1 MEGGALFNPGFIGG
15 NFIWWLG
22 QIADNSSWRSNEE
35 PGRFENAASIPGFGK
50 RYKVRII
57 GVHDKEEEQIKSDQ
71 LPWATIMYPVTSGG
85 GQGGS
90 FQTANLRQGMFVF
103 GFWMDGQDMQVPI
116 IMGVL
121 GNNALTELQTKIGN
135 SETNFGPSSGWAQG
149 KEDITGTAKS
159 LPKDDDKT
167 IVKAQSA
174 EELKESAIVS
184 PSTKPG
190 EKEKKLDQF
199 GLPVGQE
206 RTRQQ
211 IRDIESAKASI
222 ESMGDQEKVR
232 LFGTDTPSVS
242 EINKEIKKKV
252 TEGIKKRVAFANS
265 PGSPARPGATLE
277 GIETLMQVAASDV
290 KLADKYEEKTVL
302 IVPDKVVESSVKAMQ
317 TITDNLTKKV
327 EKYMSSIGSYADAVS
342 GPPKEE
348 DLKKLVKDA
357 ACNMSKYMKVIMDKM
372 MEYSNKTLNE
382 ELTETVSSMPSC
394 MRYQMG
400 DMMNVMNEKSLE
412 QYNKITDKVCGSIEG
427 ILNQALNL
435 GDPANGYEGGIIA
448 QRKKDVD
455 EFTGITTTVNVLN
468 RATGKLVG
476 ITTTIDELQT
486 HPVVPMCSA
495 EDIVGTAI
503 AGIKTDIDSVN
514 NNSIQGVSRYV
525 GDMTA
530 QLERMDADLRER
542 APDESTAGAVISITD
557 AEVLDNSLG
566 GTKYKTMV
574 DVGTKW
580 RGSTV
585 ANRKIIAGFGTDK
598 AAGQGLVVDINVST
612 GGLGGTGSGSID
624 FTWLNQGTG
633 YTNQN
638 AVNVNGGTGTGMK
651 VNLVTSAGSITNMFT
666 HTTGT
671 GYKLLD
677 DNNQPYEY
685 TIQSGN
691 FDAKFKLDAVWGP
704 IDEGGIRINK
714 RGVGYVVGDVY
725 TVLGGSGDGTFT
737 IVQVDEPGDDEA
749 DSESS
754 QPQQL
759 GSMIPKISS
768 MLNKESGGGNLTSA
782 LNFKNI
788 TANIFPFELPP
799 NPSPVDFVT
808 LANGGE
814 GQPDRQT
821 PSMDNIRQVVSE
833 GVKEI
838 KTSIDKP
845 FLTPTQKGAIDLAKK
860 EIRKIADV

>member
-35 PGRFENAASIPGFGK
+35 PGRFENAAQIPGFGK
-50 RYKVRII
+50 RYKVRIL
-57 GVHDKEEEQIKSDQ
+57 GVHDKEEEEIKSDQ

-135 SETNFGPSSGWAQG
+135 SETNFGPTSGFAQG
-149 KEDITGTAKS
+149 QEDIIGTAKS
-159 LPKDDDKT
+159 VPKDDDKT
-167 IVKAQSA
+167 IIKPQPA
-174 EELKESAIVS
+174 EDLKESAIVS

-190 EKEKKLDQF
+190 AKEKTLDQF
-199 GLPVGQE
+199 GLPVGEE

-222 ESMGDQEKVR
+222 ESMGKEELVG

-242 EINKEIKKKV
+242 EINKEIKNKV

-290 KLADKYEEKTVL
+290 KLADKYQEKTVL

-317 TITDNLTKKV
+317 TVTDNLTKKV

-372 MEYSNKTLNE
+372 MEYSNKTLKE

-448 QRKKDVD
+448 QRKKEVN
-455 EFTGITTTVNVLN
+455 EFAGITTTVNVLN

-514 NNSIQGVSRYV
+514 NNSIQGVSKYV
-525 GDMTA
+525 GEVTA
-530 QLERMDADLRER
+530 QLERMDSDLRER
-542 APDESTAGAVISITD
+542 ASDDSTAGAVLQVTD
-557 AEVLDNSLG
+557 EEVLDEVRG

-574 DVGTKW
+574 KVGTEW
-580 RGSTV
+580 RSSTDPT
-585 ANRKIIAGFGTDK
+585 RAGLSTSDID
-598 AAGQGLVVDINVST
+598 GQGLLVDINVPT
-612 GGLGGTGSGSID
+612 GGLGGTGSGSYD
-624 FTWLNQGTG
+624 FTWVNQGTG

-638 AVNVNGGTGTGMK
+638 AIACNGGSGTGMK

-671 GYKLLD
+671 GYKEGEEL
-677 DNNQPYEY
+677 

-691 FDAKFKLDAVWGP
+691 FDAKFTLDAVWGK
-704 IDEGGIRINK
+704 IQDGGITVNK
-714 RGVGYVVGDVY
+714 RGTGYVEGDVY
-725 TVLGGSGDGTFT
+725 TVLEGSGDATFM
-737 IVQVDEPGDDEA
+737 IISIDNPGDGKA
-749 DSESS
+749 DSGSPK
-754 QPQQL
+754 PQQL
-759 GSMIPKISS
+759 GSMIPKIPN
-768 MLNKESGGGNLTSA
+768 MGGNLTSA

-788 TANIFPFELPP
+788 TANMFPFELPP
-799 NPSPVDFVT
+799 NASPVDFVT

-821 PSMDNIRQVVSE
+821 PSMDNIRQVVADST
-833 GVKEI
+833 K
-838 KTSIDKP
+838 KIDVSAGEP
-845 FLTPTQKGAIDLAKK
+845 FLTPTQKGVIDLAEKK
-860 EIRKIADV
+860 VRDLRDV

>member
-22 QIADNSSWRSNEE
+22 QIADNSSWRTNEE

-135 SETNFGPSSGWAQG
+135 SETNFGPTSGFAQG
-149 KEDITGTAKS
+149 KEDIIGTAKS
-159 LPKDDDKT
+159 VPKDDDKT

-184 PSTKPG
+184 PNTKPG
-190 EKEKKLDQF
+190 AKEKTLDQF

-222 ESMGDQEKVR
+222 ESMGKQELVR

-242 EINKEIKKKV
+242 EINKEIKNKV

-290 KLADKYEEKTVL
+290 KLADKYQEKTVL

-317 TITDNLTKKV
+317 TVTDNLTKKV

-348 DLKKLVKDA
+348 DLQKLVKDA

-372 MEYSNKTLNE
+372 MEYSNKTLKE

-448 QRKKDVD
+448 KRKKDVD

-468 RATGKLVG
+468 RETGEIIG
-476 ITTTIDELQT
+476 ITTTVDELQT

-495 EDIVGTAI
+495 EDIIGTAI

-514 NNSIQGVSRYV
+514 NNSIKGVSKYV
-525 GDMTA
+525 GEVTA
-530 QLERMDADLRER
+530 QLERMDSDLREK
-542 APDESTAGAVISITD
+542 APDESTAGAVLQVTD
-557 AEVLDNSLG
+557 EEVLDEVRG

-574 DVGTKW
+574 KVGTQW
-580 RGSTV
+580 RSSTV
-585 ANRKIIAGFGTDK
+585 PSREVSAGFGTDQ
-598 AAGQGLVVDINVST
+598 ATGQGLLVDINVPT

-624 FTWLNQGTG
+624 FTWVNQGTG

-638 AVNVNGGTGTGMK
+638 AIACNGGSGTGMK

-671 GYKLLD
+671 GYKEGEEL
-677 DNNQPYEY
+677 

-691 FDAKFKLDAVWGP
+691 FDAKFTLDAVWGK
-704 IDEGGIRINK
+704 IQNGGITVNK
-714 RGVGYVVGDVY
+714 RGTGYVEGDVY
-725 TVLGGSGDGTFT
+725 TVLNGSGDATFM
-737 IVQVDEPGDDEA
+737 IISVDDPGDGKA
-749 DSESS
+749 DSGPPK
-754 QPQQL
+754 PQQL
-759 GSMIPKISS
+759 GSMIPKIP
-768 MLNKESGGGNLTSA
+768 NIGGNLTSA

-788 TANIFPFELPP
+788 TANMFPFELPP
-799 NPSPVDFVT
+799 NASPVDFVT

-845 FLTPTQKGAIDLAKK
+845 FLTPTQKGAIDLAEKK
-860 EIRKIADV
+860 VRDLRDV

>member
-135 SETNFGPSSGWAQG
+135 SETNFGPTSGFAQG
-149 KEDITGTAKS
+149 KEDIIGTAKS
-159 LPKDDDKT
+159 VPKDDDKT
-167 IVKAQSA
+167 IIKAQSA

-184 PSTKPG
+184 PNTKPG
-190 EKEKKLDQF
+190 AKEKTLDQF

-222 ESMGDQEKVR
+222 ESMGKEELVR

-242 EINKEIKKKV
+242 EINKEIKNKV

-290 KLADKYEEKTVL
+290 KLADKYQEKTVL

-317 TITDNLTKKV
+317 TVTDNLTKKV

-348 DLKKLVKDA
+348 DLQKLVKDA

-372 MEYSNKTLNE
+372 MEYSNKTLKE

-448 QRKKDVD
+448 QRKKEVD
-455 EFTGITTTVNVLN
+455 EFAGITTTVNVLN
-468 RATGKLVG
+468 RATGELVG

-514 NNSIQGVSRYV
+514 NNSIQGVSKYV
-525 GDMTA
+525 GEVTA
-530 QLERMDADLRER
+530 QLERMDSDLRER
-542 APDESTAGAVISITD
+542 APDESTAGAVLQVTD
-557 AEVLDNSLG
+557 EEVLDEVRG

-574 DVGTKW
+574 KVGTEW
-580 RGSTV
+580 RSSTDPT
-585 ANRKIIAGFGTDK
+585 RAGLSTSDVD
-598 AAGQGLVVDINVST
+598 GQGLLVDINVPT
-612 GGLGGTGSGSID
+612 GGLGGTGSGSYD
-624 FTWLNQGTG
+624 FTWVNQGTG

-638 AVNVNGGTGTGMK
+638 AIACNGGSGTGMK

-671 GYKLLD
+671 GYKEGEEL
-677 DNNQPYEY
+677 

-691 FDAKFKLDAVWGP
+691 FDAKFTLDAVWGK
-704 IDEGGIRINK
+704 IQDGGITVNK
-714 RGVGYVVGDVY
+714 RGTGYVEGDVY
-725 TVLGGSGDGTFT
+725 TVLEGSGDATFM
-737 IVQVDEPGDDEA
+737 IISIDNPGDGKA
-749 DSESS
+749 DSGSPK
-754 QPQQL
+754 PQQL
-759 GSMIPKISS
+759 GSMIPKIPN
-768 MLNKESGGGNLTSA
+768 MGGNLTSA

-788 TANIFPFELPP
+788 TANMFPFELPP
-799 NPSPVDFVT
+799 NASPVDFVT

-821 PSMDNIRQVVSE
+821 PSMDNIRQVVADST
-833 GVKEI
+833 K
-838 KTSIDKP
+838 KIDVSAGEP
-845 FLTPTQKGAIDLAKK
+845 FLTPTQKGAIDLAEKK
-860 EIRKIADV
+860 VRDLRDV

>member
-35 PGRFENAASIPGFGK
+35 PGRFDNAALIPGFGK

-149 KEDITGTAKS
+149 KEDIIGTAKS
-159 LPKDDDKT
+159 VPKDDDKT
-167 IVKAQSA
+167 IIKAQSA

-199 GLPVGQE
+199 GLPVGEQ

-222 ESMGDQEKVR
+222 ESMGKEEMVR

-242 EINKEIKKKV
+242 EINKEIKNKV

-394 MRYQMG
+394 MRYQMA
-400 DMMNVMNEKSLE
+400 DMKNVMNEKSLE

-468 RATGKLVG
+468 RETGEIIG
-476 ITTTIDELQT
+476 ITTTVDELQT

-495 EDIVGTAI
+495 EEIIGTAI

-514 NNSIQGVSRYV
+514 NNSIQGVSKYV
-525 GDMTA
+525 GEVTA
-530 QLERMDADLRER
+530 QLERMDADLREK
-542 APDESTAGAVISITD
+542 APDESTAGAVLQVTD
-557 AEVLDNSLG
+557 EEVLDEVRG

-574 DVGTKW
+574 KVGTVW
-580 RGSTV
+580 RSSTDPTRARELTASDV
-585 ANRKIIAGFGTDK
+585 D
-598 AAGQGLVVDINVST
+598 GQGLLVDIIVPT

-624 FTWLNQGTG
+624 FTWVNQGTG
-633 YTNQN
+633 YPATGTGPAN
-638 AVNVNGGTGTGMK
+638 AVNCLGGSGTGMK
-651 VNLVTSAGSITNMFT
+651 VNLVTSGGVVTNMFT

-671 GYKLLD
+671 GYKVG
-677 DNNQPYEY
+677 EEM
-685 TIQSGN
+685 TIQAGGFN
-691 FDAKFKLDAVWGP
+691 AKFTLDAVWGK
-704 IDEGGIRINK
+704 IQDGGISVNK
-714 RGVGYVVGDVY
+714 RGSGYVVGDVY
-725 TVLGGSGDGTFT
+725 TVLSGSGDATFM
-737 IVQVDEPGDDEA
+737 IIAVVDKGDSNLDS
-749 DSESS
+749 DSESGS
-754 QPQQL
+754 GASKPQSL
-759 GSMIPKISS
+759 GDMIPK
-768 MLNKESGGGNLTSA
+768 LSGLTGNLTSA

-788 TANIFPFELPP
+788 TGNIFPF
-799 NPSPVDFVT
+799 
-808 LANGGE
+808 
-814 GQPDRQT
+814 
-821 PSMDNIRQVVSE
+821 
-833 GVKEI
+833 
-838 KTSIDKP
+838 
-845 FLTPTQKGAIDLAKK
+845 
-860 EIRKIADV
+860 

>member
-1 MEGGALFNPGFIGG
+1 M
-15 NFIWWLG
+15 
-22 QIADNSSWRSNEE
+22 RSLVDLKMLLQ
-35 PGRFENAASIPGFGK
+35 IPGFGK
-50 RYKVRII
+50 RYKVRIL
-57 GVHDKEEEQIKSDQ
+57 GVHDKEEEEIKSDQ

-135 SETNFGPSSGWAQG
+135 SETNFGPTSGFAQG
-149 KEDITGTAKS
+149 QEDIIGTAKS
-159 LPKDDDKT
+159 VPKDDDKT
-167 IVKAQSA
+167 IVKPQPA
-174 EELKESAIVS
+174 EDLKESAIVS
-184 PSTKPG
+184 PSTRPG
-190 EKEKKLDQF
+190 AKEKTLDQF

-222 ESMGDQEKVR
+222 ESMGKEELVR

-242 EINKEIKKKV
+242 EINKEIKNKV

-277 GIETLMQVAASDV
+277 GIETLMQIAASDV

-394 MRYQMG
+394 MRYQMA
-400 DMMNVMNEKSLE
+400 DMKNVMNEKSLE

-448 QRKKDVD
+448 KRKKEVD
-455 EFTGITTTVNVLN
+455 EFIGITTTVNVLN
-468 RATGKLVG
+468 RATGELVG

-514 NNSIQGVSRYV
+514 NNSIQGVSKYV

-585 ANRKIIAGFGTDK
+585 ADRKIIAGFGTDQ
-598 AAGQGLVVDINVST
+598 ATGQGLVVDINVRT
-612 GGLGGTGSGSID
+612 GGLGGTGSGSYD
-624 FTWLNQGTG
+624 FTWINNGTG
-633 YTNQN
+633 YPATGTGPAN
-638 AVNVNGGTGTGMK
+638 AVNCNGGTGTGMK
-651 VNLVTSAGSITNMFT
+651 VNLVTSGGVITNMFT

-671 GYKLLD
+671 GYKEGEEL
-677 DNNQPYEY
+677 

-691 FDAKFKLDAVWGP
+691 FDAKFKLDAVWGK
-704 IDEGGIRINK
+704 IDEGGIRVNK

-737 IVQVDEPGDDEA
+737 IVQVDEPGDGEA
-749 DSESS
+749 DSDSS

-768 MLNKESGGGNLTSA
+768 MLDKASGGGNLTSA

-799 NPSPVDFVT
+799 NASPVDYVT

-833 GVKEI
+833 GAKEI

-845 FLTPTQKGAIDLAKK
+845 FLTPTQKGAIDLAEKK
-860 EIRKIADV
+860 FEDLRDV

>member
-35 PGRFENAASIPGFGK
+35 PGRFENAAQIPGFGK
-50 RYKVRII
+50 RYKVRIL
-57 GVHDKEEEQIKSDQ
+57 GVHDKEEEEIKSDQ

-135 SETNFGPSSGWAQG
+135 SETNFGPTSGFAQG
-149 KEDITGTAKS
+149 QEDIIGTAKS
-159 LPKDDDKT
+159 VPKDDDKT
-167 IVKAQSA
+167 IVKPQPA
-174 EELKESAIVS
+174 EDLKESAIVS

-190 EKEKKLDQF
+190 AKEKTLDQF
-199 GLPVGQE
+199 GLPVGEQ

-222 ESMGDQEKVR
+222 ESMGDQEKVK
-232 LFGTDTPSVS
+232 LFGTVTPSVS
-242 EINKEIKKKV
+242 EINKEIKNKV

-290 KLADKYEEKTVL
+290 KLADKYQEKTVL

-317 TITDNLTKKV
+317 TVTDNLTKKV

-372 MEYSNKTLNE
+372 MEYSNKTLKE

-394 MRYQMG
+394 MRYQMA
-400 DMMNVMNEKSLE
+400 DMKNVMNEKSLE

-448 QRKKDVD
+448 QRKKEVD
-455 EFTGITTTVNVLN
+455 EFAGITTTANVLN
-468 RATGKLVG
+468 RATGELVG

-503 AGIKTDIDSVN
+503 ALVKDDINKAND
-514 NNSIQGVSRYV
+514 NSIQGVSKYV
-525 GDMTA
+525 GEMTA
-530 QLERMDADLRER
+530 QLERMDSDLKER
-542 APDESTAGAVISITD
+542 APDESTAGAVLQVTD
-557 AEVLDNSLG
+557 EEVLDEVRG

-574 DVGTKW
+574 KVGTEW
-580 RGSTV
+580 RSSTDPT
-585 ANRKIIAGFGTDK
+585 RAGLSTSDVD
-598 AAGQGLVVDINVST
+598 GQGLLVDINVPT
-612 GGLGGTGSGSID
+612 GGLGGTGSGSYD
-624 FTWLNQGTG
+624 FTWVNQGTG

-638 AVNVNGGTGTGMK
+638 AIACNGGSGTGMK

-671 GYKLLD
+671 GYKEGEEL
-677 DNNQPYEY
+677 

-691 FDAKFKLDAVWGP
+691 FDAKFTLDAVWGK
-704 IDEGGIRINK
+704 IQDGGITVNK
-714 RGVGYVVGDVY
+714 RGTGYVEGDVY
-725 TVLGGSGDGTFT
+725 TVLEGSGDATFM
-737 IVQVDEPGDDEA
+737 IISIDNPGDGKA
-749 DSESS
+749 DSGSPK
-754 QPQQL
+754 PQQL
-759 GSMIPKISS
+759 GSMIPKIPN
-768 MLNKESGGGNLTSA
+768 MGGNLTSA

-788 TANIFPFELPP
+788 TANMFPFELPP
-799 NPSPVDFVT
+799 NASPVDFVT

-838 KTSIDKP
+838 KTPIDKP
-845 FLTPTQKGAIDLAKK
+845 FLTPTQKGAIDLAEKK
-860 EIRKIADV
+860 IRDLRDV

>member
-1 MEGGALFNPGFIGG
+1 MEGGSLFNPGFIGG

-135 SETNFGPSSGWAQG
+135 SETNFGPTSGFAQG
-149 KEDITGTAKS
+149 KEDIIGTAKS
-159 LPKDDDKT
+159 VPKDDDKT
-167 IVKAQSA
+167 IIKAQSA

-184 PSTKPG
+184 PNTKPG
-190 EKEKKLDQF
+190 AKEKTLDQF

-222 ESMGDQEKVR
+222 ESMGDQEKVK
-232 LFGTDTPSVS
+232 LFGTVTPSVS
-242 EINKEIKKKV
+242 EINKEIKNKV

-290 KLADKYEEKTVL
+290 KLADKYQEKTVL

-317 TITDNLTKKV
+317 TVTDNLTKKV

-372 MEYSNKTLNE
+372 MEYSNKTLKE

-448 QRKKDVD
+448 QRKKEVD
-455 EFTGITTTVNVLN
+455 EFAGITTTVNVLN
-468 RATGKLVG
+468 RATGQLVG

-514 NNSIQGVSRYV
+514 NNSIQGVSKYV
-525 GDMTA
+525 GEVTA
-530 QLERMDADLRER
+530 QLERMDADLREK
-542 APDESTAGAVISITD
+542 APDESTAGAVLQVTD
-557 AEVLDNSLG
+557 EEVLDEVRG

-574 DVGTKW
+574 KVGTEW
-580 RGSTV
+580 RSSTDPT
-585 ANRKIIAGFGTDK
+585 RAGLSTSDID
-598 AAGQGLVVDINVST
+598 GQGLLVDINVPT
-612 GGLGGTGSGSID
+612 GGLGGTGSGSYD
-624 FTWLNQGTG
+624 FTWVNQGTG

-638 AVNVNGGTGTGMK
+638 AIACNGGSGTGMK

-671 GYKLLD
+671 GYKEGEEL
-677 DNNQPYEY
+677 

-691 FDAKFKLDAVWGP
+691 FDAKFTLDAVWGK
-704 IDEGGIRINK
+704 IQDGGITVNK
-714 RGVGYVVGDVY
+714 RGTGYVEGDVY
-725 TVLGGSGDGTFT
+725 TVLEGSGDATFM
-737 IVQVDEPGDDEA
+737 IISIDNPGDGKA
-749 DSESS
+749 DSGSPK
-754 QPQQL
+754 PQQL
-759 GSMIPKISS
+759 GSMIPKIPN
-768 MLNKESGGGNLTSA
+768 MGGNLTSA

-788 TANIFPFELPP
+788 TANMFPFELPP
-799 NPSPVDFVT
+799 NASPVDFVT

-821 PSMDNIRQVVSE
+821 PSMDNIRQVVADTT
-833 GVKEI
+833 K
-838 KTSIDKP
+838 KIDVSAGEP
-845 FLTPTQKGAIDLAKK
+845 FLTPTQKGVIDLAEKK
-860 EIRKIADV
+860 VRDLRDV

>member
-50 RYKVRII
+50 RYKVRIL
-57 GVHDKEEEQIKSDQ
+57 GVHDKEEEEIKSDQ

-135 SETNFGPSSGWAQG
+135 SETNFGPTSGFAQG
-149 KEDITGTAKS
+149 QEDIIGTAKS
-159 LPKDDDKT
+159 VPKDDDKT
-167 IVKAQSA
+167 IVKPQPA
-174 EELKESAIVS
+174 EDLKESAIVS

-190 EKEKKLDQF
+190 AKEKTLDQF
-199 GLPVGQE
+199 GLPVGEQ

-222 ESMGDQEKVR
+222 ESMGDQEKVK
-232 LFGTDTPSVS
+232 LFGTVTPSVS
-242 EINKEIKKKV
+242 EINKEIKNKV

-317 TITDNLTKKV
+317 TVTDNLTKKV

-394 MRYQMG
+394 MRYQMA
-400 DMMNVMNEKSLE
+400 DMKNVMNEKSLE

-448 QRKKDVD
+448 QRKKEVD
-455 EFTGITTTVNVLN
+455 EFAGITTTVNVLN
-468 RATGKLVG
+468 RATGELVG

-514 NNSIQGVSRYV
+514 NNSIQGVSKYV
-525 GDMTA
+525 GEVTA
-530 QLERMDADLRER
+530 QLERMDADLREK
-542 APDESTAGAVISITD
+542 APDESTAGAVLQVTD
-557 AEVLDNSLG
+557 EEVLDEVRG

-574 DVGTKW
+574 KVGTEW
-580 RGSTV
+580 RSSTDPT
-585 ANRKIIAGFGTDK
+585 RAGLSTSDVD
-598 AAGQGLVVDINVST
+598 GQGLLVDINVPT
-612 GGLGGTGSGSID
+612 GGLGGTGSGSYD
-624 FTWLNQGTG
+624 FTWVNQGTG

-638 AVNVNGGTGTGMK
+638 AIACNGGSGTGMK

-671 GYKLLD
+671 GYKEGEEL
-677 DNNQPYEY
+677 

-691 FDAKFKLDAVWGP
+691 FDAKFTLDAVWGK
-704 IDEGGIRINK
+704 IQDGGITVNK
-714 RGVGYVVGDVY
+714 RGTGYVEGDVY
-725 TVLGGSGDGTFT
+725 TVLEGSGDATFM
-737 IVQVDEPGDDEA
+737 IISIDNPGDGKA
-749 DSESS
+749 DSGSPK
-754 QPQQL
+754 PQQL
-759 GSMIPKISS
+759 GSMIPKIPN
-768 MLNKESGGGNLTSA
+768 MGGNLTSA

-788 TANIFPFELPP
+788 TANMFPFELPP
-799 NPSPVDFVT
+799 NASPVDFVT

-838 KTSIDKP
+838 KTPIDKP
-845 FLTPTQKGAIDLAKK
+845 FLTPTQKGAIDLAEKK
-860 EIRKIADV
+860 IRDLRDV

>member
-1 MEGGALFNPGFIGG
+1 MEGGSLFNPGFIGG
-15 NFIWWLG
+15 SFIWWLG

-35 PGRFENAASIPGFGK
+35 PGRFENAATIPGFGK
-50 RYKVRII
+50 RYKVRIL

-317 TITDNLTKKV
+317 TVTDNLTKKV

-348 DLKKLVKDA
+348 DLQKLVKDA

-372 MEYSNKTLNE
+372 MEYSNKTLKE

-468 RATGKLVG
+468 RETGEIIG
-476 ITTTIDELQT
+476 ITTTVDELQT

-495 EDIVGTAI
+495 EDIIGTAI

-514 NNSIQGVSRYV
+514 NNSIQGVSKYV
-525 GDMTA
+525 GEVTA
-530 QLERMDADLRER
+530 QLERMDADLREK
-542 APDESTAGAVISITD
+542 APDESTAGAVLQVTD
-557 AEVLDNSLG
+557 EEVLDEVRG

-574 DVGTKW
+574 KVGTEW
-580 RGSTV
+580 RSSTDPT
-585 ANRKIIAGFGTDK
+585 RAGLSTSDVD
-598 AAGQGLVVDINVST
+598 GQGLLVDINVPT
-612 GGLGGTGSGSID
+612 GGLGGTGSGSYD
-624 FTWLNQGTG
+624 FTWVNQGTG

-638 AVNVNGGTGTGMK
+638 AVNVNGGIGTGMK

-691 FDAKFKLDAVWGP
+691 FDAKFKLDAVWGK
-704 IDEGGIRINK
+704 IQDGGITVNK
-714 RGVGYVVGDVY
+714 RGTGYVEGDVY
-725 TVLGGSGDGTFT
+725 TVLEGSGDATFR
-737 IVQVDEPGDDEA
+737 IISIDNPGDGKA
-749 DSESS
+749 DSGSPK
-754 QPQQL
+754 PQQL
-759 GSMIPKISS
+759 GSMIPKIPN
-768 MLNKESGGGNLTSA
+768 MGGNLTSA

-788 TANIFPFELPP
+788 TANMFPFELPP
-799 NPSPVDFVT
+799 NASPVDFVT

-838 KTSIDKP
+838 KIPIDKP
-845 FLTPTQKGAIDLAKK
+845 FLTPTQKGAIDLAEKK
-860 EIRKIADV
+860 IRDLRDV

>member
-50 RYKVRII
+50 RYKVRIL
-57 GVHDKEEEQIKSDQ
+57 GVHDKEEEEIKSDQ

-135 SETNFGPSSGWAQG
+135 SETNFGPTSGFAQG
-149 KEDITGTAKS
+149 KEDIIGTAKS
-159 LPKDDDKT
+159 VPKDDDKT
-167 IVKAQSA
+167 IVKAQSS

-190 EKEKKLDQF
+190 AKQKTLDQF
-199 GLPVGQE
+199 GLPVGEE

-222 ESMGDQEKVR
+222 ESMGDQEKVK
-232 LFGTDTPSVS
+232 LFGTVTPSVS
-242 EINKEIKKKV
+242 EINKEIKNKV

-290 KLADKYEEKTVL
+290 KLADKYQEKTVL

-317 TITDNLTKKV
+317 TVTDNLTKKV

-372 MEYSNKTLNE
+372 MEYSNKTLKE

-435 GDPANGYEGGIIA
+435 GNPANGYEGGIIA
-448 QRKKDVD
+448 QRKKEVD
-455 EFTGITTTVNVLN
+455 EFAGITTTVNVLN
-468 RATGKLVG
+468 RATGELVG

-514 NNSIQGVSRYV
+514 NNSIQGVSKYV
-525 GDMTA
+525 GEVTA
-530 QLERMDADLRER
+530 QLERMDSDLRER
-542 APDESTAGAVISITD
+542 APDESTAGAVLQVTD
-557 AEVLDNSLG
+557 EEVLDEVRG

-574 DVGTKW
+574 QVGTVWRSSTDPTRAGLSTSDVG
-580 RGSTV
+580 
-585 ANRKIIAGFGTDK
+585 
-598 AAGQGLVVDINVST
+598 GQGLLVDINVPT
-612 GGLGGTGSGSID
+612 GGLGGTGSGSYD
-624 FTWLNQGTG
+624 FTWVNQGTG

-638 AVNVNGGTGTGMK
+638 AIACNGGSGTGMK

-671 GYKLLD
+671 GYKEGEEL
-677 DNNQPYEY
+677 

-691 FDAKFKLDAVWGP
+691 FDAKFTLDAVWGK
-704 IDEGGIRINK
+704 IQDGGIKVNK
-714 RGVGYVVGDVY
+714 RGVGYVEGDVY
-725 TVLGGSGDGTFT
+725 TVLEGSGDATFM
-737 IVQVDEPGDDEA
+737 IISIDNPGDGKA
-749 DSESS
+749 DSGSPK
-754 QPQQL
+754 PQQL
-759 GSMIPKISS
+759 GSMIPKIPN
-768 MLNKESGGGNLTSA
+768 MGGNLTSA

-788 TANIFPFELPP
+788 TANMFPFELPP
-799 NPSPVDFVT
+799 NASPVDFVT

-821 PSMDNIRQVVSE
+821 PSMDNIRQVVADST
-833 GVKEI
+833 K
-838 KTSIDKP
+838 KIDVSAGEP
-845 FLTPTQKGAIDLAKK
+845 FLTPTQKGVIDLAEKK
-860 EIRKIADV
+860 VRDLRDV

>member
-222 ESMGDQEKVR
+222 ESMGKEEMVR

-242 EINKEIKKKV
+242 EINKEIKNKV

-317 TITDNLTKKV
+317 TVTDNLTKKV

-372 MEYSNKTLNE
+372 MEYSNKTLKE

-394 MRYQMG
+394 MRYQMA
-400 DMMNVMNEKSLE
+400 DMKNVMNEKSLE

-435 GDPANGYEGGIIA
+435 KFLQVI
-448 QRKKDVD
+448 KKD
-455 EFTGITTTVNVLN
+455 TTL
-468 RATGKLVG
+468 L
-476 ITTTIDELQT
+476 IL
-486 HPVVPMCSA
+486 
-495 EDIVGTAI
+495 
-503 AGIKTDIDSVN
+503 
-514 NNSIQGVSRYV
+514 
-525 GDMTA
+525 
-530 QLERMDADLRER
+530 QLELM
-542 APDESTAGAVISITD
+542 
-557 AEVLDNSLG
+557 
-566 GTKYKTMV
+566 
-574 DVGTKW
+574 
-580 RGSTV
+580 
-585 ANRKIIAGFGTDK
+585 
-598 AAGQGLVVDINVST
+598 
-612 GGLGGTGSGSID
+612 
-624 FTWLNQGTG
+624 
-633 YTNQN
+633 
-638 AVNVNGGTGTGMK
+638 
-651 VNLVTSAGSITNMFT
+651 
-666 HTTGT
+666 
-671 GYKLLD
+671 
-677 DNNQPYEY
+677 
-685 TIQSGN
+685 
-691 FDAKFKLDAVWGP
+691 
-704 IDEGGIRINK
+704 
-714 RGVGYVVGDVY
+714 
-725 TVLGGSGDGTFT
+725 
-737 IVQVDEPGDDEA
+737 
-749 DSESS
+749 
-754 QPQQL
+754 
-759 GSMIPKISS
+759 
-768 MLNKESGGGNLTSA
+768 
-782 LNFKNI
+782 
-788 TANIFPFELPP
+788 
-799 NPSPVDFVT
+799 
-808 LANGGE
+808 
-814 GQPDRQT
+814 
-821 PSMDNIRQVVSE
+821 
-833 GVKEI
+833 
-838 KTSIDKP
+838 
-845 FLTPTQKGAIDLAKK
+845 
-860 EIRKIADV
+860 

>member
-1 MEGGALFNPGFIGG
+1 MEGGSLFNPGFIGG

-135 SETNFGPSSGWAQG
+135 SETNFGPTSGFAQG
-149 KEDITGTAKS
+149 KEDIIGTAKS
-159 LPKDDDKT
+159 VPKDDDKT

-190 EKEKKLDQF
+190 AKEKTLDQF

-222 ESMGDQEKVR
+222 ESMGDQEKVK
-232 LFGTDTPSVS
+232 LFGTVTPSVS
-242 EINKEIKKKV
+242 EINKEIKNKV

-290 KLADKYEEKTVL
+290 KLADKYQEKTVL

-317 TITDNLTKKV
+317 TVTDNLTKKV

-372 MEYSNKTLNE
+372 MEYSNKTLKE

-448 QRKKDVD
+448 QRKKEVD
-455 EFTGITTTVNVLN
+455 EFAGITTTVNVLN
-468 RATGKLVG
+468 RATGQLVG

-514 NNSIQGVSRYV
+514 NNSIQGVSKYV
-525 GDMTA
+525 GEVTA
-530 QLERMDADLRER
+530 QLERMDADLREK
-542 APDESTAGAVISITD
+542 APDESTAGAVLQVTD
-557 AEVLDNSLG
+557 EEVLDEVRG

-574 DVGTKW
+574 KVGTEW
-580 RGSTV
+580 RSSTDPT
-585 ANRKIIAGFGTDK
+585 RAGLSTSDID
-598 AAGQGLVVDINVST
+598 GQGLLVDINVPT
-612 GGLGGTGSGSID
+612 GGLGGTGSGSYD
-624 FTWLNQGTG
+624 FTWVNQGTG

-638 AVNVNGGTGTGMK
+638 AIACNGGSGTGMK

-671 GYKLLD
+671 GYKEGEEL
-677 DNNQPYEY
+677 

-691 FDAKFKLDAVWGP
+691 FDAKFTLDAVWGK
-704 IDEGGIRINK
+704 IQDGGITVNK
-714 RGVGYVVGDVY
+714 RGTGYVEGDVY
-725 TVLGGSGDGTFT
+725 TVLEGSGDATFM
-737 IVQVDEPGDDEA
+737 IISIDNPGDGKA
-749 DSESS
+749 DSGSPK
-754 QPQQL
+754 PQQL
-759 GSMIPKISS
+759 GSMIPKIPN
-768 MLNKESGGGNLTSA
+768 MGGNLTSA

-788 TANIFPFELPP
+788 TANMFPFELPP
-799 NPSPVDFVT
+799 NASPVDFVT

-821 PSMDNIRQVVSE
+821 PSMDNIRQVVADST
-833 GVKEI
+833 K
-838 KTSIDKP
+838 KIDVSAGEP
-845 FLTPTQKGAIDLAKK
+845 FLTPTQKGVIDLAEKK
-860 EIRKIADV
+860 VRDLRDV

>member
-35 PGRFENAASIPGFGK
+35 PGRFENAATIPGFGK
-50 RYKVRII
+50 RYKVRIL

-317 TITDNLTKKV
+317 TVTDNLTKKV

-348 DLKKLVKDA
+348 DLQKLVKDA

-372 MEYSNKTLNE
+372 MEYSNKTLKE

-468 RATGKLVG
+468 RETGEIIG
-476 ITTTIDELQT
+476 ITTTVDELQT

-495 EDIVGTAI
+495 EDIIGTAI

-514 NNSIQGVSRYV
+514 NNSIQGVSKYV
-525 GDMTA
+525 GEVTA
-530 QLERMDADLRER
+530 QLERMDADLREK
-542 APDESTAGAVISITD
+542 APDESTAGAVLQVTD
-557 AEVLDNSLG
+557 EEVLDEVRG

-574 DVGTKW
+574 KVGTQW
-580 RGSTV
+580 RSSTDPT
-585 ANRKIIAGFGTDK
+585 RAGLSTSDVD
-598 AAGQGLVVDINVST
+598 GQGLLVDINVPT
-612 GGLGGTGSGSID
+612 GGLGGTGSGSYD
-624 FTWLNQGTG
+624 FTWVNQGTG

-638 AVNVNGGTGTGMK
+638 AVNVNGGIGTGMK

-691 FDAKFKLDAVWGP
+691 FDAKFKLDAVWGK
-704 IDEGGIRINK
+704 IQDGGITVNK
-714 RGVGYVVGDVY
+714 RGTGYVEGDVY
-725 TVLGGSGDGTFT
+725 TVLEGSGDATFM
-737 IVQVDEPGDDEA
+737 IISIDNPGDGKA
-749 DSESS
+749 DSGSPK
-754 QPQQL
+754 PQQL
-759 GSMIPKISS
+759 GSMIPKIPN
-768 MLNKESGGGNLTSA
+768 MGGNLTSA

-788 TANIFPFELPP
+788 TANMFPFELPP
-799 NPSPVDFVT
+799 NASPVDFVT

-838 KTSIDKP
+838 KIPIDKP
-845 FLTPTQKGAIDLAKK
+845 FLTPTQKGAIDLAEKK
-860 EIRKIADV
+860 IRDLRDV

>member
-222 ESMGDQEKVR
+222 ESMGDQEKLR

-302 IVPDKVVESSVKAMQ
+302 IVPDKVIESSVKAMQ
-317 TITDNLTKKV
+317 TVTDNLTKKV

-394 MRYQMG
+394 MRYQMA
-400 DMMNVMNEKSLE
+400 DMKNVMNEKSLE

-468 RATGKLVG
+468 RTTGELVG

-495 EDIVGTAI
+495 EDIIGTAI

-514 NNSIQGVSRYV
+514 NNSIQGVSKYV
-525 GDMTA
+525 GEMTA
-530 QLERMDADLRER
+530 QLERMDADLREKV
-542 APDESTAGAVISITD
+542 PDESTAGAVLQVTD
-557 AEVLDNSLG
+557 EEVLDEVRG

-574 DVGTKW
+574 KVGTVW
-580 RGSTV
+580 RSSTDPTRARELTASDV
-585 ANRKIIAGFGTDK
+585 D
-598 AAGQGLVVDINVST
+598 GQGLLVDIIVPT

-624 FTWLNQGTG
+624 FTWVNQGTG
-633 YTNQN
+633 YPATGTGPAN
-638 AVNVNGGTGTGMK
+638 AVNCLGGSGTGMK
-651 VNLVTSAGSITNMFT
+651 VNLVTSGGVVTNMFT

-671 GYKLLD
+671 GYKVG
-677 DNNQPYEY
+677 EEM
-685 TIQSGN
+685 TIQAGGFN
-691 FDAKFKLDAVWGP
+691 AKFTLDAVWGK
-704 IDEGGIRINK
+704 IQDGGITVNK
-714 RGVGYVVGDVY
+714 RGTGYVEGDVY
-725 TVLGGSGDGTFT
+725 TVLEGSGDATFM
-737 IVQVDEPGDDEA
+737 IIAIDNPGDGKA
-749 DSESS
+749 DSGSPK
-754 QPQQL
+754 PQQL
-759 GSMIPKISS
+759 GSMIPKIPN
-768 MLNKESGGGNLTSA
+768 MGGNLTSA

-788 TANIFPFELPP
+788 TANMFPFELPP
-799 NPSPVDFVT
+799 NASPVDFVT

-838 KTSIDKP
+838 KIPIDKP
-845 FLTPTQKGAIDLAKK
+845 FLTPTQKGAIDLAEKK
-860 EIRKIADV
+860 IRDLRDV

>member
-22 QIADNSSWRSNEE
+22 QIADNSSWRNNEE

-135 SETNFGPSSGWAQG
+135 SETNFGPTSGFAQG

-199 GLPVGQE
+199 GLPVGEQ

-222 ESMGDQEKVR
+222 ESMGKEELVR

-290 KLADKYEEKTVL
+290 KLADKYLEKTVL

-317 TITDNLTKKV
+317 TITDNLTTKV
-327 EKYMSSIGSYADAVS
+327 EKYMSSLGSYADAVS
-342 GPPKEE
+342 GPPQEA
-348 DLKKLVKDA
+348 DLQKLVKDA

-394 MRYQMG
+394 MRYQMA
-400 DMMNVMNEKSLE
+400 DMKNVMNEKSLE

-435 GDPANGYEGGIIA
+435 GDPANGYEGGIIE
-448 QRKKDVD
+448 QRKKEVD

-468 RATGKLVG
+468 RATGELVG

-486 HPVVPMCSA
+486 HPIVPMCSA

-503 AGIKTDIDSVN
+503 ALVKDDINKAND
-514 NNSIQGVSRYV
+514 NSIQGVSKYV
-525 GDMTA
+525 GEVTA
-530 QLERMDADLRER
+530 QLERLDSDLRER
-542 APDESTAGAVISITD
+542 APDESTEGAVITITD
-557 AEVLDNSLG
+557 EEVLDEVRG
-566 GTKYKTMV
+566 GTKYKTMIK
-574 DVGTKW
+574 VGTEW
-580 RGSTV
+580 RSSTDPI
-585 ANRKIIAGFGTDK
+585 RAGLSTSEVD
-598 AAGQGLVVDINVST
+598 GQGLLVDIIVPT

-624 FTWLNQGTG
+624 FTWVTQGTG

-638 AVNVNGGTGTGMK
+638 AISCNGGSGTGMK
-651 VNLVTSAGSITNMFT
+651 VNLVTSAGSITNIFT

-671 GYKLLD
+671 GYKEGEEL
-677 DNNQPYEY
+677 

-691 FDAKFKLDAVWGP
+691 FDAKFTLDAVWGK
-704 IDEGGIRINK
+704 IQDGGISVNK
-714 RGVGYVVGDVY
+714 RGVGYVEGDVY
-725 TVLGGSGDGTFT
+725 TVLNGSGDATFM
-737 IVQVDEPGDDEA
+737 IVAVDDPGDGKA
-749 DSESS
+749 DSDSS
-754 QPQQL
+754 KPQQL
-759 GSMIPKISS
+759 GSMIPKIPN
-768 MLNKESGGGNLTSA
+768 MGGNLTSA

-799 NPSPVDFVT
+799 NASPVDFVT

-821 PSMDNIRQVVSE
+821 PSMDNIRQVVSDS
-833 GVKEI
+833 I
-838 KTSIDKP
+838 KKIDVSSAEP
-845 FLTPTQKGAIDLAKK
+845 FLTPSQKGAIDLAKK
-860 EIRKIADV
+860 EIRKIVD

>member
-50 RYKVRII
+50 RYKVRIL
-57 GVHDKEEEQIKSDQ
+57 GVHDKEEEEIKSDQ

-135 SETNFGPSSGWAQG
+135 SETNFGPTSGFAQG
-149 KEDITGTAKS
+149 QEDIIGTAKS
-159 LPKDDDKT
+159 VPKDDDKT
-167 IVKAQSA
+167 IVKPQPA
-174 EELKESAIVS
+174 EDLKESAIVS
-184 PSTKPG
+184 PSTRPG
-190 EKEKKLDQF
+190 AKEKTLDQF
-199 GLPVGQE
+199 GLPVGEE

-222 ESMGDQEKVR
+222 ESMGKEELVR

-242 EINKEIKKKV
+242 EINKEIKNKV

-317 TITDNLTKKV
+317 TVTDNLTKKV

-372 MEYSNKTLNE
+372 MEYSNKTLKE

-448 QRKKDVD
+448 QRKKEVN
-455 EFTGITTTVNVLN
+455 EFAGITTTVNVLN
-468 RATGKLVG
+468 RATGELVG

-514 NNSIQGVSRYV
+514 NNSIQGVSKYV
-525 GDMTA
+525 GEVTA
-530 QLERMDADLRER
+530 QLERMDADLREK
-542 APDESTAGAVISITD
+542 APDESTAGAVLQVTD
-557 AEVLDNSLG
+557 EEVLDEVRG

-574 DVGTKW
+574 KVGTVWRSSTDPTRAGLSTSDVG
-580 RGSTV
+580 
-585 ANRKIIAGFGTDK
+585 
-598 AAGQGLVVDINVST
+598 GQGLLVDINVPT
-612 GGLGGTGSGSID
+612 GGLGGTGSGSYD
-624 FTWLNQGTG
+624 FTWVNQGTG

-638 AVNVNGGTGTGMK
+638 AIACNGGSGTGMK

-671 GYKLLD
+671 GYKEGEEL
-677 DNNQPYEY
+677 

-691 FDAKFKLDAVWGP
+691 FDAKFTLDAVWGK
-704 IDEGGIRINK
+704 IQDGGIKVNK
-714 RGVGYVVGDVY
+714 RGVGYVEGDVY
-725 TVLGGSGDGTFT
+725 TVLEGSGDATFM
-737 IVQVDEPGDDEA
+737 IISIDNPGDGKA
-749 DSESS
+749 DSGSPK
-754 QPQQL
+754 PQQL
-759 GSMIPKISS
+759 GSMIPKIPN
-768 MLNKESGGGNLTSA
+768 MGGNLTSA

-788 TANIFPFELPP
+788 TANMFPFELPP
-799 NPSPVDFVT
+799 NASPVDFVT

-821 PSMDNIRQVVSE
+821 PSMDNIRQVVADST
-833 GVKEI
+833 K
-838 KTSIDKP
+838 KIDVSAGEP
-845 FLTPTQKGAIDLAKK
+845 FLTPTQKGVIDLAEKK
-860 EIRKIADV
+860 VRDLRDV

>member
-22 QIADNSSWRSNEE
+22 QIADNSSWRNNEE

-135 SETNFGPSSGWAQG
+135 SETNFGPTSGFAQG

-190 EKEKKLDQF
+190 EKQKKLDQF
-199 GLPVGQE
+199 GLPVGEQ

-222 ESMGDQEKVR
+222 ESMGKEELVR

-290 KLADKYEEKTVL
+290 KLADKYLEKTVL

-317 TITDNLTKKV
+317 TITDNLTTKV
-327 EKYMSSIGSYADAVS
+327 EKYMSSLGSYADAVS
-342 GPPKEE
+342 GPPQEA
-348 DLKKLVKDA
+348 DLQKLVKDA

-394 MRYQMG
+394 MRYQMA
-400 DMMNVMNEKSLE
+400 DMKNVMNEKSLE

-435 GDPANGYEGGIIA
+435 GDPANGYEGGIIE
-448 QRKKDVD
+448 QRKKEVD

-468 RATGKLVG
+468 RATGELVG

-486 HPVVPMCSA
+486 HPIVPMCSA

-503 AGIKTDIDSVN
+503 ALVKDDINKAND
-514 NNSIQGVSRYV
+514 NSIQGVSKYV
-525 GDMTA
+525 GEMTA
-530 QLERMDADLRER
+530 QLERLDSDLKER
-542 APDESTAGAVISITD
+542 APDESTAGAILTITD
-557 AEVLDNSLG
+557 EEVMDEVRG
-566 GTKYKTMV
+566 GTLYKTMTK
-574 DVGTKW
+574 VGIVWKT
-580 RGSTV
+580 STV
-585 ANRKIIAGFGTDK
+585 STRQVLAGFGTDK
-598 AAGQGLVVDINVST
+598 ATGQGALVDIVVPR
-612 GGLGGTGSGSID
+612 GGLGKDGNGQSID
-624 FTWLNQGTG
+624 FTWISNGTG
-633 YTNQN
+633 YPNPSGNQL
-638 AVNVNGGTGTGMK
+638 NVSGGTGTGMK
-651 VNLVTSAGSITNMFT
+651 VNVQTNASGVITNMFT
-666 HTTGT
+666 HTVGT

-677 DNNQPYEY
+677 DNQEPYIY

-704 IDEGGIRINK
+704 IENGGIKVNK
-714 RGVGYVVGDVY
+714 RGVGYVEGDVY
-725 TVLGGSGDGTFT
+725 AVLNGSGDATFM
-737 IVQVDEPGDDEA
+737 IVAVDDPGDGKA
-749 DSESS
+749 DSDSS
-754 QPQQL
+754 KPQQL
-759 GSMIPKISS
+759 GSMIPKIPN
-768 MLNKESGGGNLTSA
+768 MGGNLTSA

-799 NPSPVDFVT
+799 NASPVDFVT

-821 PSMDNIRQVVSE
+821 PSMDNIRQVVADS
-833 GVKEI
+833 I
-838 KTSIDKP
+838 KKIDVSSAEP
-845 FLTPTQKGAIDLAKK
+845 FLTPSQKGAIDLAKK
-860 EIRKIADV
+860 EIRKIVDE

>member
-317 TITDNLTKKV
+317 TVTDNLTKKV

-348 DLKKLVKDA
+348 DLQKLVKDA

-372 MEYSNKTLNE
+372 MEYSNKTLKE

-468 RATGKLVG
+468 RETGEIIG
-476 ITTTIDELQT
+476 ITTTVDELQT

-495 EDIVGTAI
+495 EDIIGTAI

-514 NNSIQGVSRYV
+514 NNSIQGVSKYV
-525 GDMTA
+525 GEVTA
-530 QLERMDADLRER
+530 QLERMDADLREK
-542 APDESTAGAVISITD
+542 APDESTAGAVLQVTD
-557 AEVLDNSLG
+557 EEVLDEVRG

-574 DVGTKW
+574 KVGTQW
-580 RGSTV
+580 RSSTDPTRARELTASDV
-585 ANRKIIAGFGTDK
+585 D
-598 AAGQGLVVDINVST
+598 GQGLLVDIIVPT
-612 GGLGGTGSGSID
+612 GGLGGTGSGSYD
-624 FTWLNQGTG
+624 FTWVNQGTG

-638 AVNVNGGTGTGMK
+638 AIACNGGSGTGMK

-671 GYKLLD
+671 GYKEGEEL
-677 DNNQPYEY
+677 

-691 FDAKFKLDAVWGP
+691 FDAKFTLDAVWGK
-704 IDEGGIRINK
+704 IQDGGITVNK
-714 RGVGYVVGDVY
+714 RGTGYVEGDVY
-725 TVLGGSGDGTFT
+725 TVLEGSGDATFM
-737 IVQVDEPGDDEA
+737 IIAIDNPGDGKA
-749 DSESS
+749 DSGSPK
-754 QPQQL
+754 PQQL
-759 GSMIPKISS
+759 GSMIPKIPN
-768 MLNKESGGGNLTSA
+768 MGGNLTSA

-788 TANIFPFELPP
+788 TANMFPFELPP
-799 NPSPVDFVT
+799 NASPVDFVT

-838 KTSIDKP
+838 KIPIDKP
-845 FLTPTQKGAIDLAKK
+845 FLTPTQKGAIDLAEKK
-860 EIRKIADV
+860 IRDLRDV

>member
-135 SETNFGPSSGWAQG
+135 SETNFGPTSGFAQG

-167 IVKAQSA
+167 IIKAQSA

-190 EKEKKLDQF
+190 AKEKTLDQF
-199 GLPVGQE
+199 GLPVGEQ

-222 ESMGDQEKVR
+222 ESMGKEELVR

-242 EINKEIKKKV
+242 EINKEIKNKV

-290 KLADKYEEKTVL
+290 KLADKYQEKTVL

-317 TITDNLTKKV
+317 TVTDNLTKKV

-372 MEYSNKTLNE
+372 MEYSNKTLKE

-435 GDPANGYEGGIIA
+435 GDPANEYEGGIIA
-448 QRKKDVD
+448 KRKKDVD

-468 RATGKLVG
+468 RATGELVG

-503 AGIKTDIDSVN
+503 ALVKDDINKAND
-514 NNSIQGVSRYV
+514 NSIQGVSKYV
-525 GDMTA
+525 GEMTA
-530 QLERMDADLRER
+530 QLERMDSDLKER
-542 APDESTAGAVISITD
+542 APDESTAGAVLQVTD
-557 AEVLDNSLG
+557 EEVLDEVRG

-574 DVGTKW
+574 KVGTEW
-580 RGSTV
+580 RSSTDPTRARELTASDV
-585 ANRKIIAGFGTDK
+585 D
-598 AAGQGLVVDINVST
+598 GQGLLVDIIVPT

-624 FTWLNQGTG
+624 FTWVNQGTG
-633 YTNQN
+633 YPATGTGPAN
-638 AVNVNGGTGTGMK
+638 AVDCNGGTGTGMK
-651 VNLVTSAGSITNMFT
+651 VNLVTSGGVVTNMFT

-671 GYKLLD
+671 GYK
-677 DNNQPYEY
+677 EGEEM
-685 TIQSGN
+685 TIQAGGFN
-691 FDAKFKLDAVWGP
+691 AKFTLDAVWGK
-704 IDEGGIRINK
+704 IQNGGITVNK
-714 RGVGYVVGDVY
+714 RGTGYVEGDVY
-725 TVLGGSGDGTFT
+725 TVLEGSGDATFM
-737 IVQVDEPGDDEA
+737 IISIDNPGDGKA
-749 DSESS
+749 DSDSS
-754 QPQQL
+754 KPQQL
-759 GSMIPKISS
+759 GSMIPKIPN
-768 MLNKESGGGNLTSA
+768 LGGNLTSA
-782 LNFKNI
+782 LNFKNV
-788 TANIFPFELPP
+788 TANMFPFELPP
-799 NPSPVDFVT
+799 NASPVDFVT

-821 PSMDNIRQVVSE
+821 PSMDNIRQVVADST
-833 GVKEI
+833 K
-838 KTSIDKP
+838 KIDVSAGEP
-845 FLTPTQKGAIDLAKK
+845 FLTPTQKGAIDLAEKK
-860 EIRKIADV
+860 VRDLRDV

>member
-135 SETNFGPSSGWAQG
+135 SETNFGPTSGFAQG
-149 KEDITGTAKS
+149 QEDIIGTAKS
-159 LPKDDDKT
+159 VPKDDDKT
-167 IVKAQSA
+167 IVKPQPA
-174 EELKESAIVS
+174 EDLKESAIVS

-190 EKEKKLDQF
+190 AKEKTLDQF
-199 GLPVGQE
+199 GLPVGEE

-222 ESMGDQEKVR
+222 ESMGDQEKVK
-232 LFGTDTPSVS
+232 LFGTVTPSVS
-242 EINKEIKKKV
+242 EINKEIKNKV

-290 KLADKYEEKTVL
+290 KLADKYQEKTVL
-302 IVPDKVVESSVKAMQ
+302 IVPDKVVESSTKAIQ

-394 MRYQMG
+394 MRYQMA
-400 DMMNVMNEKSLE
+400 DMKNVMNEKSLE

-448 QRKKDVD
+448 QRKKEVN
-455 EFTGITTTVNVLN
+455 EFAGITTTVNVLN
-468 RATGKLVG
+468 RATGELVG

-514 NNSIQGVSRYV
+514 NNSIQGVSKYV

-580 RGSTV
+580 RGSTL
-585 ANRKIIAGFGTDK
+585 ADTKIIAGFGTDQ
-598 AAGQGLVVDINVST
+598 ATGQGLVVDINVST
-612 GGLGGTGSGSID
+612 GGLGGTGSGSYD
-624 FTWLNQGTG
+624 FTWVNQGTG

-638 AVNVNGGTGTGMK
+638 AIACNGGSGTGMK

-671 GYKLLD
+671 GYKEGEEL
-677 DNNQPYEY
+677 

-691 FDAKFKLDAVWGP
+691 FDAKFTLDAVWGK
-704 IDEGGIRINK
+704 IQDGGITVNK
-714 RGVGYVVGDVY
+714 RGTGYVEGDVY
-725 TVLGGSGDGTFT
+725 TVLEGSGDATFM
-737 IVQVDEPGDDEA
+737 IISIDNPGDGKA
-749 DSESS
+749 DSGSPK
-754 QPQQL
+754 PQQL
-759 GSMIPKISS
+759 GSMIPKIPN
-768 MLNKESGGGNLTSA
+768 MGGNLTSA

-788 TANIFPFELPP
+788 TANMFPFELPP
-799 NPSPVDFVT
+799 NASPVDFVT

-838 KTSIDKP
+838 KTSIAVSYTH
-845 FLTPTQKGAIDLAKK
+845 LTLPTKA
-860 EIRKIADV
+860 

>member
-50 RYKVRII
+50 RYKVRIL
-57 GVHDKEEEQIKSDQ
+57 GVHDKEEEEIKSDQ

-135 SETNFGPSSGWAQG
+135 SETNFGPTSGFAQG
-149 KEDITGTAKS
+149 KEDIIGTAKS
-159 LPKDDDKT
+159 VPKDDDKT

-190 EKEKKLDQF
+190 AKQKTLDQF

-222 ESMGDQEKVR
+222 ESMGDQEKVK
-232 LFGTDTPSVS
+232 LFGTVTPSVS
-242 EINKEIKKKV
+242 EINKEIKNKV

-290 KLADKYEEKTVL
+290 KLADKYQEKTVL

-317 TITDNLTKKV
+317 TVTDNLTKKV

-372 MEYSNKTLNE
+372 MEYSNKTLKE

-435 GDPANGYEGGIIA
+435 GDPVNGYEGGIIA
-448 QRKKDVD
+448 QRKKEVD
-455 EFTGITTTVNVLN
+455 EFAGITTTVNVLN

-514 NNSIQGVSRYV
+514 NNSIQGVSKYV
-525 GDMTA
+525 GEVTA
-530 QLERMDADLRER
+530 QLERMDSDLRER
-542 APDESTAGAVISITD
+542 APDESTAGAVLQVTD
-557 AEVLDNSLG
+557 EEVLDEVRG

-574 DVGTKW
+574 KVGTEW
-580 RGSTV
+580 RSSTDPTRARELTASDV
-585 ANRKIIAGFGTDK
+585 D
-598 AAGQGLVVDINVST
+598 GQGLLVDIIVPT

-624 FTWLNQGTG
+624 FTWVNQGTG

-638 AVNVNGGTGTGMK
+638 AISCNGGSGTGMK
-651 VNLVTSAGSITNMFT
+651 VNLVTSAGSITNIFT

-671 GYKLLD
+671 GYKEGEEL
-677 DNNQPYEY
+677 

-691 FDAKFKLDAVWGP
+691 FDAKFTLDAVWGK
-704 IDEGGIRINK
+704 IQDGGIRVNK
-714 RGVGYVVGDVY
+714 RGVGYVSGDVY
-725 TVLGGSGDGTFT
+725 TVLNGSGDATFM
-737 IVQVDEPGDDEA
+737 IIAVVDKGDVNLDS
-749 DSESS
+749 DSEGTSK
-754 QPQQL
+754 PQSL
-759 GSMIPKISS
+759 GDMIPK
-768 MLNKESGGGNLTSA
+768 LSGLTGNLTSA
-782 LNFKNI
+782 LNFENI
-788 TANIFPFELPP
+788 TGNIFPFELPP

-808 LANGGE
+808 LASGGE
-814 GQPDRQT
+814 SQADNQM
-821 PSMDNIRQVVSE
+821 PSMSNIRKTVAE
-833 GVKEI
+833 KVKTGI
-838 KTSIDKP
+838 TSKEVP
-845 FLTPTQKGAIDLAKK
+845 FLTPTVKKVVDLTEK
-860 EIRKIADV
+860 E